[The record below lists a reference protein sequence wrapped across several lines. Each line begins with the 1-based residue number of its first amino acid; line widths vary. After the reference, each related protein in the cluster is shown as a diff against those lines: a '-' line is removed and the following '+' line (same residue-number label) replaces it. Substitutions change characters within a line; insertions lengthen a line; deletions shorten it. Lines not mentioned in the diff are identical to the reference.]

1 MNIVEQVKNNVRI
14 HNNNNN
20 NYNEHDLLLHYNT
33 TTLTRRKTSSAEK
46 CLKPRINARLM
57 VLSMLMV
64 SVLAFSIPPTLYLI
78 GQQQQPLAYA
88 QQESTSSMMS
98 SASPLP
104 QPNANNTI
112 LSVEATNGLFE
123 PAAGLSNVFGPE
135 GVFAMPDVFQ
145 CADTLTCGVSAGNN
159 GTFTG
164 TFEEGNQNNMTSYE
178 ATYTSPVTYG
188 PHQIEGHT
196 YKITLKDTQW
206 NSIAAAEPTRQP
218 EFVSKVDGVGFDQI
232 QHGASNIDRSD
243 VPQLSNMAFL
253 YGHATVTDITNGNN
267 TIVAD
272 DVFTHVM
279 VGHVM
284 DEDTFYSSLR
294 DEAQSPTMVFLFA
307 INIPND
313 TELPGVGSLS
323 GEEAQ
328 GFTPLPT
335 DRSLNSPPP
344 VAYPVTIP
352 EPREGQVEAPA
363 PQSVT
368 WPVANPEQ
376 PLLFTFLVYQDTRA
390 ELTSGSDGTSSSSSD
405 VAPSM
410 NSNDTTIN
418 TSNTG
423 DTTAPSGSGTGVG
436 TEQQND
442 NDSNEGSNN
451 DDDDDNED
459 NGDNDNDN
467 NDEDN

>member
-1 MNIVEQVKNNVRI
+1 MNIAKQVRNRARI
-14 HNNNNN
+14 HNNN
-20 NYNEHDLLLHYNT
+20 EHDLILHSNT
-33 TTLTRRKTSSAEK
+33 TTTRRKTNSDRK
-46 CLKPRINARLM
+46 FVKRGIGARLM
-57 VLSMLMV
+57 ILSVLTV
-64 SVLAFSIPPTLYLI
+64 SVLAFSIPPTLHLI
-78 GQQQQPLAYA
+78 GQQQPLAYA
-88 QQESTSSMMS
+88 QQDSTSSMMS
-98 SASPLP
+98 STSPLP
-104 QPNANNTI
+104 QPNANNTL

-123 PAAGLSNVFGPE
+123 PAVGLSNVFGPE
-135 GVFAMPDVFQ
+135 GVFAMPNVFQ
-145 CADTLTCGVSAGNN
+145 CADALTCGVSAGDN

-164 TFEEGNQNNMTSYE
+164 TFEEGNKNGMTSYE

-188 PHQIEGHT
+188 PQQIEGHT

-206 NSIAAAEPTRQP
+206 NSSAAAEPTRQP
-218 EFVSKVDGVGFDQI
+218 EFVAKVNGVGFDQI
-232 QHGASNIDRSD
+232 QHGASNIDRAD

-284 DEDTFYSSLR
+284 DEDTFYR
-294 DEAQSPTMVFLFA
+294 DLTDQAQSPTMVFLFA

-335 DRSLNSPPP
+335 DRSLNSSPP

-390 ELTSGSDGTSSSSSD
+390 ELTTGSDSTGSSSD
-405 VAPSM
+405 AAPSM
-410 NSNDTTIN
+410 NSNGTTIN
-418 TSNTG
+418 SSNAG
-423 DTTAPSGSGTGVG
+423 DTTESSGSDTGVG

-442 NDSNEGSNN
+442 NDSNDG
-451 DDDDDNED
+451 
-459 NGDNDNDN
+459 GG
-467 NDEDN
+467 

>member
-1 MNIVEQVKNNVRI
+1 MNIIKQIRNRDHI
-14 HNNNNN
+14 HNNN
-20 NYNEHDLLLHYNT
+20 EHDSILVPST
-33 TTLTRRKTSSAEK
+33 TTTIRMKTKSNRKFVN
-46 CLKPRINARLM
+46 RGINARLTILS
-57 VLSMLMV
+57 VLTI
-64 SVLAFSIPPTLYLI
+64 SVLAFSIPPTIHLI
-78 GQQQQPLAYA
+78 GQQQQSLVYA
-88 QQESTSSMMS
+88 QQDSTSSTTMMSS

-104 QPNANNTI
+104 QPNANNTV
-112 LSVEATNGLFE
+112 LSVEANNGLFE

-135 GVFAMPDVFQ
+135 GLFAMPNVFQ
-145 CADTLTCGVSAGNN
+145 CADALTCGVSAGTDA
-159 GTFTG
+159 TFTG

-196 YKITLKDTQW
+196 YQITLKDTQW
-206 NSIAAAEPTRQP
+206 NTIAAAEPTRQP
-218 EFVSKVDGVGFDQI
+218 EFVSEVNGVGFDQI

-284 DEDTFYSSLR
+284 DEDTFYTSLR

-313 TELPGVGSLS
+313 TELPGVGSLT

-328 GFTPLPT
+328 GFTPLTT
-335 DRSLNSPPP
+335 DPSLNSPPP

-352 EPREGQVEAPA
+352 DPREGQIEAPA
-363 PQSVT
+363 SQSTT

-390 ELTSGSDGTSSSSSD
+390 ELTSGSIGTSSSSND
-405 VAPSM
+405 VAPIM
-410 NSNDTTIN
+410 NSNDNTIN
-418 TSNTG
+418 SSNSGVTTTEPNESNTG
-423 DTTAPSGSGTGVG
+423 VG
-436 TEQQND
+436 MEQQND
-442 NDSNEGSNN
+442 NDNNDNSNN
-451 DDDDDNED
+451 DDDDD
-459 NGDNDNDN
+459 DNDN